1 MWRASASRP
10 AGTESSRSKMHTSDA
25 SVTALRSRAA
35 SVPGVNR
42 ALRMR
47 DRGSAMAKCA
57 AVSQVIDLD
66 SAITRGGKDHLA
78 IAVQRRRRPVD
89 RREAVHLDRQTDGL
103 YRAQGR
109 VLIEGEHR
117 PMG

>member
-25 SVTALRSRAA
+25 SLAALRSRAA

-66 SAITRGGKDHLA
+66 GAITRGSKDHLA
-78 IAVQRRRRPVD
+78 IAVQRRRRPIH
-89 RREAVHLDRQTDGL
+89 RREAVHRDRQTDGL
-103 YRAQGR
+103 YLAQDR
-109 VLIEGEHR
+109 VMIGGEHR
-117 PMG
+117 PVR